1 MLMLAPE
8 PAAPL
13 PFVTAI
19 PGTELDNSS
28 CTLVTGRDLST
39 SSVLTVPI
47 EPVRLTFFCVP
58 KPTTTTSSNFCVS
71 SCNVIWKEDLFLT
84 GIV

>member
-1 MLMLAPE
+1 MVDVPRILILAPE

-19 PGTELDNSS
+19 PGTELDSNS
-28 CTLVTGRDLST
+28 CTFVTGCDLRT

-47 EPVRLTFFCVP
+47 EPVRFTFFCVP
-58 KPTTTTSSNFCVS
+58 KPTTTTSSSACES
-71 SCNVIWKEDLFLT
+71 SFRIIFILF
-84 GIV
+84 